1 MYGRNIARRNY
12 MYFVTEHCEQ
22 DNALLSK
29 YKRLKMILSHFKKR
43 FFDEYIL
50 AVRERDI
57 STKLKRQI
65 IIRY

>member
-1 MYGRNIARRNY
+1 

-22 DNALLSK
+22 DDALLSK

-50 AVRERDI
+50 AIRETSVR
-57 STKLKRQI
+57 SLKDK
-65 IIRY
+65 